1 MIVPYRV
8 RARNA
13 RSRAT
18 PDRDTLTY
26 TLTRHNS
33 TNMAPID
40 DALAA
45 IEALKPE
52 EKLVYQ
58 RIADQNGVD
67 RTTLARRHK
76 RV

>member
-1 MIVPYRV
+1 MEVSETTGQMEDLALVAYRV

-18 PDRDTLTY
+18 PDRDKLTY

-33 TNMAPID
+33 TNIAPIG

-45 IEALKPE
+45 IEALKLE

-58 RIADQNGVD
+58 RFAD
-67 RTTLARRHK
+67 
-76 RV
+76 

>member
-1 MIVPYRV
+1 MSV
-8 RARNA
+8 
-13 RSRAT
+13 RAT
-18 PDRDTLTY
+18 PGVAQRPITTNGTHTSTRD
-26 TLTRHNS
+26 NS
-33 TNMAPID
+33 TTMAPIN